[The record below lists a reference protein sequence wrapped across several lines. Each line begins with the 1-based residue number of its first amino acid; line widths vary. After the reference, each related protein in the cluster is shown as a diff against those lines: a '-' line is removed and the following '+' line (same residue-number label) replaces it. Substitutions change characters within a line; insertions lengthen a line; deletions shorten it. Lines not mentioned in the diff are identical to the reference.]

1 MTESVETAGLSG
13 GPGEAARGS
22 RPGLGTGETVLSLV
36 PGSCIQFLDFHL
48 PADATAVVARRFYE
62 EPGEGGGVALHA
74 VTLED
79 GVFYHPVT
87 EEAIDASLTYL
98 VSGDAAVEPFLGKW
112 LPVPYLRQLPQQRGR
127 PAINDEGPTN
137 WARIFITRA
146 ASEDE
151 PRPGYHVVLAFD
163 TAFDARQQARGGG
176 NAAPTIDDVRSGAV
190 FRFCDDE
197 GDISAFVT
205 EAWIDDWLSEIFK
218 DHLSA
223 KREGLTEDE
232 WGDEAELQ
240 HLACYLTLLGVL
252 QQGCRLPAVRFSD
265 TLGEG
270 SSRAAIGVDLVLDM
284 GNSRTS
290 ALLRH
295 RTGETAPGRQHELFP
310 LPLRDLTE
318 PWRVHAGIFSSRL
331 EFARAD
337 FGKEAL
343 SRWSGRTNAF
353 YWPSLVRVG
362 AEAVSLAARQQGADD
377 LTGVSAPT
385 RYLWDE
391 RPGRTLWRFSPGKD
405 GAGRRG
411 PLVSGPQLALL
422 TEQGDVLGPNER
434 RGSATKPWFSRSSLM
449 TFFAAEVLLHAVVA
463 INAPHANATH
473 GRGDDGVPRRRRL
486 DRIVLTLP
494 SGMHPREQQIL
505 RRRVE
510 GAVDLVWHALGW
522 SDANSPLLQPRPE
535 ISLASDNATNAQ
547 IAYLYNEISDKFR
560 GKAREYFELTGRIRP
575 QHRSGRS
582 LRIASVDI
590 GGGSTSLSVV
600 TYELADRGTI
610 SGLPQV
616 KDGFP
621 IGGDD
626 VAKAII
632 ERMLLPAIEQR
643 LADCRLPS
651 PRRFLEEAMAGA
663 VKGRPSWIVTL
674 GKRFASELALP
685 AAIGLLKEHDQARA
699 GGDDVI
705 SERTV
710 RALLAAAGAEP
721 SGVVEDFEEVA
732 NDEGAEGF
740 SLLEVPVSFLHRDL
754 AALIQSVLEPVLSA
768 ATRVVRALDCDLVL
782 LSGWLSR
789 SPVVLDAFLETMPA
803 RPGRIVPMHAYRVG
817 TWFPYAGASGQLGDP
832 KLPAAIG
839 AMLGSG
845 AGEDGF
851 SLRMSQTETEPLR
864 IYLGRINA
872 KGQIGTDDLMFV
884 VDEQAGAGKPAAG
897 STTTSTISL
906 DVPALIGQRRVPLD
920 SWPAAPLY
928 VLDVAGKD
936 ARSKPKMPLKI
947 TFERVTGERVTGERR
962 SDERAPGERGG
973 LDELRV
979 VKACDCDGTMLLPT
993 DVALRLQTMPSDAG
1007 HWLDTGALAIA

>member
-1 MTESVETAGLSG
+1 MMTESVESVDLSG
-13 GPGEAARGS
+13 GPGEARAL
-22 RPGLGTGETVLSLV
+22 RPGSDLAGAVLSLV

-48 PADATAVVARRFYE
+48 PADATAAVARRFYE
-62 EPGEGGGVALHA
+62 EQGDGEGVALHA

-87 EEAIDASLTYL
+87 EQAIDASLTYL
-98 VSGDAAVEPFLGKW
+98 VTGDAAVEPFLGKW

-127 PAINDEGPTN
+127 PAVNDEGPTN

-146 ASEDE
+146 VSEDE

-163 TAFDARQQARGGG
+163 TAFDARHARD
-176 NAAPTIDDVRSGAV
+176 NHAAPTLEDVRAGSV

-197 GDISAFVT
+197 ADVAEFVT
-205 EAWIDDWLSEIFK
+205 EAWIDDWLAELHK
-218 DHLSA
+218 EHLAA
-223 KREGLTEDE
+223 KRDGLTEDE
-232 WGDEAELQ
+232 WGDEPQLE
-240 HLACYLTLLGVL
+240 HLACYLTMLGLL
-252 QQGCRLPAVRFSD
+252 QQGCRLPAVRFSN

-270 SSRAAIGVDLVLDM
+270 TSRAAIGVDLVLDM

-295 RTGETAPGRQHELFP
+295 RTGETAPGRQHEIFP

-353 YWPSLVRVG
+353 YWPSLCRVG
-362 AEAVSLAARQQGADD
+362 AEAASLAARQQGADD
-377 LTGVSAPT
+377 LTGVSAPA

-405 GAGRRG
+405 GSGRRG

-434 RGSATKPWFSRSSLM
+434 RGSATKPWFSRSSMM

-463 INAPHANATH
+463 INAPHA
-473 GRGDDGVPRRRRL
+473 RIEDGGTPRRRRL

-547 IAYLYNEISDKFR
+547 VAYLYNEISDKFR
-560 GKAREYFELTGRIRP
+560 GKAREYFDLTGRIRP

-590 GGGSTSLSVV
+590 GGGTTSLSVA

-610 SGLPQV
+610 IGTPQV
-616 KDGFP
+616 RDGFP

-674 GKRFASELALP
+674 GKRFASELAMP
-685 AAIGLLKEHDQARA
+685 VAIGLLKEHDQARA
-699 GGDDVI
+699 AADDVI
-705 SERTV
+705 SERSV

-721 SGVVEDFEEVA
+721 SGVVEDFEQVA

-754 AALIQSVLEPVLSA
+754 ATLIQSVLEPVLAS
-768 ATRVVRALDCDLVL
+768 ATRVVCALDCDLVL

-803 RPGRIVPMHAYRVG
+803 RPGRIVPMHSYRVG
-817 TWFPYAGASGQLGDP
+817 AWFPYAGPSGQLGDP

-839 AMLGSG
+839 AMLASG

-851 SLRMSQTETEPLR
+851 ALRMSQTETEPLR
-864 IYLGRINA
+864 VYLGRINA

-884 VDEQAGAGKPAAG
+884 VDEPSGPGKAAA
-897 STTTSTISL
+897 SSVMTSTIAL
-906 DVPALIGQRRVPLD
+906 DTPALIGQRRVPLD
-920 SWPAAPLY
+920 IWPAAPLY
-928 VLDVAGKD
+928 VLDTVAKD

-947 TFERVTGERVTGERR
+947 TFERV
-962 SDERAPGERGG
+962 AGERGG
-973 LDELRV
+973 ADELRV